1 MSIDKKIQNY
11 QHFFSDQVREAEMEQ
26 KSIIKAPMNLLFRKE
41 EIIVGY
47 VDHVN
52 DNLGHV
58 VLKFPK
64 DKAPRLKVQ
73 KSVMVIK
80 KDAKA
85 ELGPNVTLWTCS
97 FLTDYHSITLKR
109 VIVATIMLDVL
120 DSARLCM
127 IYSRNQPSRASLCL

>member
-1 MSIDKKIQNY
+1 
-11 QHFFSDQVREAEMEQ
+11 MEQ

-73 KSVMVIK
+73 KSVMVLRK
-80 KDAKA
+80 MLRQNSVRMSLYGRAHSLNSA
-85 ELGPNVTLWTCS
+85 RTLS
-97 FLTDYHSITLKR
+97 IILIHLTYYHSITLKK